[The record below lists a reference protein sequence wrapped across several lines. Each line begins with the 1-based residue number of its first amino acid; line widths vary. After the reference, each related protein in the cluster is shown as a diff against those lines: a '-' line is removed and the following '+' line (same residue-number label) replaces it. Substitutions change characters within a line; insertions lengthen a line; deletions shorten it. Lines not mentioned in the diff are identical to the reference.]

1 MKLFDLNGRVAVI
14 TGGNAGIGLG
24 MAKGLAAAGA
34 AIVVAGRRAER
45 NVEAARAIETL
56 GGNAAALEVDVC
68 NEKSC
73 RSLLERTIERF
84 GRVDILVNN
93 AGIAIRK
100 QPETYTL
107 AEWTRVI
114 DTNLTGA
121 FLCAQAA
128 HPHMQRGNGG
138 KIVNIGSMLSIFGAS
153 YATPYAASKGAI
165 VAMTKALACAW
176 AKDNIQVNAMLPG
189 WIDTPLTQTAR
200 NEVHGLHERIL
211 ARTPAG
217 RWGEPQDLAGTAVF
231 LASSASDF
239 VSGAAIPVDGGYS
252 AQG

>member
-1 MKLFDLNGRVAVI
+1 VKLFDLTGRVAVI

-24 MAKGLAAAGA
+24 IAKGLAAAGA
-34 AIVVAGRRAER
+34 AIAIAGRRTEENR
-45 NVEAARAIETL
+45 
-56 GGNAAALEVDVC
+56 AAANSIKAFKVRTAAFEADVSQ
-68 NEKSC
+68 EESC
-73 RSLLERTIERF
+73 RSLLARVTEQF
-84 GRVDILVNN
+84 GRIDILVNN

-107 AEWTRVI
+107 AEWSSVI

-128 HPHMQRGNGG
+128 YPHMKQGGSG
-138 KIVNIGSMLSIFGAS
+138 KIINIGSMLSIFGAS
-153 YATPYAASKGAI
+153 FTAPYAASKGGI
-165 VAMTKALACAW
+165 VQLTKALACAW
-176 AKDNIQVNAMLPG
+176 AKDNIQVNAVLPG

-200 NEVHGLHERIL
+200 AEVPGLHERVL

-217 RWGEPQDLAGTAVF
+217 RWGEPQDIAGVAVF

-239 VSGAAIPVDGGYS
+239 VTGAAIPVDGGYS
-252 AQG
+252 SQV